1 MLKHFP
7 LLFKFKLHS
16 LSMIMLLAVMFMLAL
31 CHVVYWH
38 QMDIIK
44 NDLDVVSHA
53 KANLLG
59 EQIDHLKREALF
71 LSNLA
76 DSKAI
81 ADLSQ
86 PPILKTE
93 QQGRLQY
100 HMDALTDVFMH
111 YMHSIPN
118 LNQLRFIDNQS
129 GLEKIRVERRKDQLF
144 IIPPASLQQK
154 NTRDYFIQTTKLNIG
169 EVYVSPINLNH
180 ENGALSFPYLPVI
193 RVSTLVSGTSNQ
205 HPQGQIVINV
215 LAESL
220 FSRLAIDSV
229 YFGTDIHMYLVND
242 EGDYLFHPDNSKTF
256 GFNRG
261 QRYTFEDEFQR
272 VDEGMYTTHGDTSL
286 LSGLTVSL
294 VSKANIYLDN
304 QQRRKVVVIAMA
316 NNDEAKK
323 QTVLVVFWYWVVI
336 GILILIF
343 KNIRKDVELNAKQ
356 LHLDTVVTMEQEL
369 NAILSH
375 APSGIMVVNRQGI
388 ITLANT
394 QIGRVFGYSQ
404 AELLGQSMAVL
415 LPTRFCNIHP
425 DFMQMFFAAPEA
437 KIMGRGREVYGLHK
451 TGIEVP
457 LEIGLSVIEYKGELQ
472 AICSVVDISLRK
484 QFEHLFERVVDT
496 LPNAVLLVDYN
507 GVIELVNK
515 ETETLFGYSRGELL
529 GLNID
534 MLVPESFREHH
545 LGWRKSFFNQVEDTV
560 ENERY
565 DINGLCKDG
574 SEFPLSIGLC
584 TLETHKGKKLLLSIV
599 DLTEHERKTKAISK
613 LKDNLDRTS
622 KMAGIGGWELDLIT
636 QTLFYSEETYH
647 IHGLSPGSS
656 LTVEQAIDFYTPES
670 QPIIRQTLAEAI
682 ETGKTWDVEVRFIN
696 AKGKIIWVRVM
707 GTIEYENGNAVKLA
721 GTIQDISERK
731 YYLEELSRSNA
742 ELHNFAYVA
751 SHDLKSPLRGIDQ
764 LASWLEED
772 LQGKLDDEDAE
783 HLRLMRGRINRME
796 KLLDDLLA
804 YSRAGKK
811 DDVIHTINIK
821 DVVENVFDLCNIQ
834 NSFTLIFNSTVESLT
849 TASVPL
855 EQVLRNLINNAI
867 KHHDSGHGTVWVS
880 VVADERFYTF
890 SVSDDGPGIPA
901 QYSEKVF
908 TMFTT
913 LKPRDEVEGSGMGL
927 AIVKKIVLAVGGNI
941 QLDTVVGKGANFIFT
956 WPIDMHTE
964 H

>member
-1 MLKHFP
+1 MLKHFS
-7 LLFKFKLHS
+7 LLPKFKLHS
-16 LSMIMLLAVMFMLAL
+16 LSMILFVAFMLMLAL
-31 CHVVYWH
+31 CHIVYWH

-44 NDLDVVSHA
+44 NDLDAVSHA

-59 EQIDHLKREALF
+59 EHIEHLKREALF

-76 DSKAI
+76 DAKAI

-86 PPILKTE
+86 TPLIETE
-93 QQGRLQY
+93 LQVRLQY
-100 HMDALTDVFMH
+100 HMDALTDVFTH

-118 LNQLRFIDNQS
+118 LNQLRYIDNQN
-129 GLEKIRVERRKDQLF
+129 GFEKIRLERQKGQLLNV
-144 IIPPASLQQK
+144 PPSSLQQK
-154 NTRDYFIQTTKLNIG
+154 NTRDYFIQTTKLNDG

-193 RVSTLVSGTSNQ
+193 RVSTLVRGHTNQ

-229 YFGTDIHMYLVND
+229 YFDANILMYLVND

-256 GFNRG
+256 GFNHG
-261 QRYTFEDEFQR
+261 QRYTFEDEFQS
-272 VDEGMYTTHGDTSL
+272 VDEGMYTTQGDTSL

-316 NNDEAKK
+316 TNDEAKK
-323 QTVLVVFWYWVVI
+323 QTALVVFWYWVVI

-343 KNIRKDVELNAKQ
+343 KNIRKDIELNAKQ

-375 APSGIMVVNRQGI
+375 APSGIMVVNRQGM

-404 AELLGQSMAVL
+404 TELLGQTMAVL
-415 LPTRFCNIHP
+415 LPARFCHMHP
-425 DFMQMFFAAPEA
+425 EFMQMFFAAPEA
-437 KIMGRGREVYGLHK
+437 KLMGGGREVYGLHK
-451 TGIEVP
+451 TGIEIP

-496 LPNAVLLVDYN
+496 LPNAVLLVDFD
-507 GVIELVNK
+507 GVIELVNQ

-534 MLVPESFREHH
+534 KLVPESFREDH
-545 LGWRKSFFNQVEDTV
+545 LPWRQSFLSATQDTV
-560 ENERY
+560 ENGRH

-584 TLETHKGKKLLLSIV
+584 TLETHKGKKRLLSII
-599 DLTEHERKTKAISK
+599 DLTERERKTQAITK

-647 IHGLSPGSS
+647 IYGLPLGSS
-656 LTVEQAIDFYTPES
+656 LTVEQTIDFYTPES

-682 ETGKTWDVEVRFIN
+682 ETGKTWDVEVRFVN
-696 AKGKIIWVRVM
+696 AKGKMIWVRVM
-707 GTIEYENGNAVKLA
+707 GTVEYNNGIAVKLA
-721 GTIQDISERK
+721 GTMQDISERK
-731 YYLEELSRSNA
+731 YYHEELSRSNA

-811 DDVIHTINIK
+811 GDVIHTVDIK
-821 DVVENVFDLCNIQ
+821 DVVENVFDLCNTQ
-834 NSFTLIFNSTVESLT
+834 NSFSLVFNSTVESIT

-867 KHHDSGHGTVWVS
+867 KHHDSGQGTVWVS
-880 VVADERFYTF
+880 VVANERFYTV
-890 SVSDDGPGIPA
+890 SVSDDGPGIPE

-927 AIVKKIVLAVGGNI
+927 AIVKKIVLAMGGDI
-941 QLDTVVGKGANFIFT
+941 QLESVQGKGANFNFT
-956 WPIDMHTE
+956 WPVDM
-964 H
+964 